1 MIARSSKVMF
11 METTGDSFGRMKGFT
26 SMSINKN
33 PKEYTRQ
40 YVDEEFETTDVTG
53 ISTSIDY
60 TFDQIADDAVHEK
73 LIDIIDNERIGNAA
87 VVSLVSVDFTKAGST
102 ENTFVATKRDFTTIA
117 GSEGDSLD
125 AYTYGGTFRVKGER
139 IIGEATTT
147 DDWETCTF
155 VVGQ

>member
-11 METTGDSFGRMKGFT
+11 MGTTVDDYGRMKGFT
-26 SMSINKN
+26 NMSISKN

-60 TFDQIADDAVHEK
+60 TFDQIAEDAVHEK
-73 LIDIIDNERIGNAA
+73 LIDIIDNEKIGDAA
-87 VVSLVSVDFTKAGST
+87 VVNLVSVDFTKAGTT
-102 ENTFVATKRDFTTIA
+102 EGTFVATKRAFTTIA

-139 IIGEATTT
+139 IVGEATTT

-155 VVGQ
+155 VAGK